1 MNSVLRILVVDDDM
15 SISMLLS
22 EILKL
27 WQHEVVVLHNSTDA
41 AERLKHESYDIVF
54 TDVLMPELN
63 GIDLFKKALE
73 ENEDYDKRFVFIT
86 GLSTENN
93 SELNDKI
100 VLEKPFK
107 IKDVQLVMEEMAKKL
122 NL

>member
-1 MNSVLRILVVDDDM
+1 LKSVLRVLVVDDDM

-27 WQHEVVVLHNSTDA
+27 WQHEVVVLHNSMEA

-63 GIDLFKKALE
+63 GIDLLKKALE
-73 ENEDYDKRFVFIT
+73 VDEEYAKRFVFIT

-93 SELNDKI
+93 SELTGKI

-107 IKDVQLVMEEMAKKL
+107 IKDVQLVLEEMSKNLKL
-122 NL
+122 